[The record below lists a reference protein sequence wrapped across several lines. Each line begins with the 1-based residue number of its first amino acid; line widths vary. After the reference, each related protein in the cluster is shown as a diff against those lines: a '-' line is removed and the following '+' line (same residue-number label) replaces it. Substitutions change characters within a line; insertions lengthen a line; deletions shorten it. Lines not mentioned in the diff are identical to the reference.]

1 MTNRLSVGLW
11 TLAVLVA
18 AVALAFIV
26 TTDHA
31 DEMTARMGLQVGVA
45 LIFIA
50 SGLIVWTNRPETRT
64 GAIMVLTGFAWY
76 PSVLTQSNDP
86 IVYGLGFCFLE
97 LGWAF
102 FGWLILSYPDG
113 RLEGLAS
120 KLVVWGAFG
129 VILVMRPLWVLFSDL
144 PDEFPNGP
152 TNGLLV
158 SDRPELAD
166 GIIFFAQTTGIVLI
180 VAAITILF
188 RRWRAATPPMRR
200 TLSPPFLSFGVTVI
214 LLAIALALDAFGF
227 GPAAF
232 FQWASLAALLLVP
245 ISFAVGI
252 LRTKLARASVGRLLL
267 ELDAAPSGA
276 ELRDAL
282 ARALNDPSLQVT
294 YWLPEQGAYV
304 DAQGNAF
311 RSPFKLEPGRAAT
324 VVERGGRRVAVLIHD
339 DSLLN
344 DPDLLEGVSAAAG
357 MSLESDRR
365 LAELTRSEAR
375 LRGLVEALPDLMFR
389 LDHAGNY
396 LDVQAGDESLLT
408 RPPNELL
415 GRNIR
420 EILPP
425 DVCEAISAGIARVI
439 ESHDVDEIEYSLVLD
454 ELRHFEA
461 RVAPIGTDEVV
472 LVVRDI
478 SERKGH
484 EIELQHLH
492 DQLEARLDDLQR
504 ERELVQAVVESAPSY
519 FCLVDIEGR
528 IRRFNRALELAS
540 GCGEDSGT
548 RNRFFWD
555 VFVAE
560 EDTPR
565 VRDVIL
571 EAARTDTASDEQED
585 PWHAADGSRMDVAWT
600 ITPLSADGRND
611 EMLISGMDVTERKRH
626 EEELRRSRTRLVEA
640 ASVERR
646 RLERNLHDG
655 AQQRLVSLSLSLRL
669 AQSKLA
675 TAPEEAERLLTA
687 ASDELG
693 HALEELRELARGI
706 HPAILTDRGLEPALQ
721 SLVMRASVP
730 VTLAEAPDERL
741 PEGVEAAAYY
751 VVAEALTNVAKYAQ
765 ASAATVRVSR
775 SNGRAV
781 VEVADD
787 GIGGADPMLGS
798 GLRGLADRVEALDG
812 QLRVDSVP
820 GEGTTIRAEIPVESA

>member
-31 DEMTARMGLQVGVA
+31 NEMTARMGLQVGVA

-50 SGLIVWTNRPETRT
+50 SGLVVWTNRPETRT

-76 PSVLTQSNDP
+76 PSILTQSNEP
-86 IVYGLGFCFLE
+86 ILYGLGFCFLE

-102 FGWLILSYPDG
+102 FAWLILSYPSG

-120 KLVVWGAFG
+120 KLVVLGAFG
-129 VILVMRPLWVLFSDL
+129 VILITRPLWVLVSNL
-144 PDEFPNGP
+144 EEFNGP
-152 TNGLLV
+152 SNGLLV
-158 SDRPELAD
+158 ADRPELAD
-166 GIIFFAQTTGIVLI
+166 GIIFFAQTTGLVLI
-180 VAAITILF
+180 VSAIVILV

-200 TLSPPFLSFGVTVI
+200 TLSPPFVSFGVTVI
-214 LLAIALALDAFGF
+214 LLGLALAFDAFGF

-232 FQWASLAALLLVP
+232 FQWASLAAVLLVP
-245 ISFAVGI
+245 ISFAVGL

-267 ELDAAPSGA
+267 ELDAAPGGS
-276 ELRDAL
+276 ELREAL
-282 ARALNDPSLQVT
+282 ARALNDPSLEIA
-294 YWLPEQGAYV
+294 YWLPEQDAFVFLSGEVPELPLDPESGRTATIV
-304 DAQGNAF
+304 D
-311 RSPFKLEPGRAAT
+311 
-324 VVERGGRRVAVLIHD
+324 RGGRRVAVLLHD
-339 DSLLN
+339 ASLLN
-344 DPDLLEGVSAAAG
+344 DPDLLDGVSAAAG
-357 MSLESDRR
+357 LSLESERR

-375 LRGLVEALPDLMFR
+375 LRGLVDALPDLMFR
-389 LDHAGNY
+389 LDHEGNY
-396 LDVQAGDESLLT
+396 LDVQAGDETLLT
-408 RPPNELL
+408 QPPDKLL
-415 GRNIR
+415 GHNVR

-425 DVCEAISAGIARVI
+425 DVCDEIMAGIGRALATRQ
-439 ESHDVDEIEYSLVLD
+439 VDEIEYSLTLD
-454 ELRHFEA
+454 DRRHFEA
-461 RVAPIGTDEVV
+461 RIAPIGSDEVV

-478 SERKGH
+478 SDRKGH
-484 EIELQHLH
+484 ELELQGLH

-504 ERELVQAVVESAPSY
+504 ERELVKAVVESAPSY

-528 IRRFNRALELAS
+528 IRRFNRALEQAS

-560 EDTPR
+560 DDIPG

-571 EAARTDTASDEQED
+571 QAARTDTASAEQED

-675 TAPEEAERLLTA
+675 TAPDEAERLLSA

-721 SLVMRASVP
+721 SLVMRAAVP
-730 VTLAEAPDERL
+730 ATLAEAPDERL

-751 VVAEALTNVAKYAQ
+751 VVAEALTNVAKYAD
-765 ASAATVRVSR
+765 ATAATVRVTR
-775 SNGRAV
+775 ANGRAV

-787 GIGGADPMLGS
+787 GVGGADPMLGT

-812 QLRVDSVP
+812 QLQVESVP
-820 GEGTTIRAEIPVESA
+820 GHGTTIRAEIPVESA